1 MMRNGYELATD
12 VREKYVPIVKK
23 FIDELEASQ
32 DASPDIYKDFSR
44 TELNPYT
51 LGIILTELGYEED
64 GFDENGWEMD
74 FWITYKKPGC
84 KTLTLAGTGIIFEM
98 VLRGE

>member
-1 MMRNGYELATD
+1 MKNRYELTTD
-12 VREKYVPIVKK
+12 IKEKYVPIVKK
-23 FIDELEASQ
+23 FIDELEAYQ
-32 DASPDIYKDFSR
+32 GNPFDVCKDFSG

-64 GFDENGWEMD
+64 GFDKNGWEMD
-74 FWITYKKPGC
+74 FWITYKKPGF
-84 KTLTLAGTGIIFEM
+84 KTLILAGTGIIFEM